1 MFKFLLKGIIRDRH
15 RSLFPIIIV
24 SIGVALTVLV
34 HCWITGI
41 LGDMV
46 DFNAKYKT
54 GHVEV
59 VTRAYKESM
68 DQAPVELALGNAD
81 QLLTQ
86 LQTQFPSVSWVERI
100 QFGGLVDAP
109 DKNGETRT
117 QGPAA
122 GMAIDLLS
130 PQTKEIERLNIAPS
144 IVRGN
149 LPSHHG
155 EALISNDLAMKMKIN
170 TGQTVTII
178 TSSMYG
184 SMAMQNFTVTGTVK
198 FGVAA
203 MDKGAMIIDLSDAKH
218 MMDMQND
225 VSEILGYF
233 ANGHYDDEMAAKLTA
248 QFNDVHKS
256 DKGEFAPVMLK
267 LTDQD
272 DLAEML
278 AYVSR
283 MIGIIIFVFVFAM
296 SIVLWNAGLLGGLR
310 RYGEMGLR
318 LAIGEYKGRVYRSLI
333 YESLIVGLIGSIAG
347 TVIGLLCAYYLQEV
361 GIDFSGMLQN
371 ATMMLPAV
379 YKAHITPPAYYL
391 GFVPGVV
398 STVIGTMLSGIGIYR
413 RKTAQLFKELET

>member
-1 MFKFLLKGIIRDRH
+1 
-15 RSLFPIIIV
+15 
-24 SIGVALTVLV
+24 
-34 HCWITGI
+34 
-41 LGDMV
+41 
-46 DFNAKYKT
+46 
-54 GHVEV
+54 
-59 VTRAYKESM
+59 
-68 DQAPVELALGNAD
+68 
-81 QLLTQ
+81 
-86 LQTQFPSVSWVERI
+86 
-100 QFGGLVDAP
+100 
-109 DKNGETRT
+109 
-117 QGPAA
+117 
-122 GMAIDLLS
+122 
-130 PQTKEIERLNIAPS
+130 
-144 IVRGN
+144 
-149 LPSHHG
+149 
-155 EALISNDLAMKMKIN
+155 
-170 TGQTVTII
+170 
-178 TSSMYG
+178 
-184 SMAMQNFTVTGTVK
+184 
-198 FGVAA
+198 
-203 MDKGAMIIDLSDAKH
+203 MIIDLSDAKH